1 MVLLRKILSS
11 AKRIPM
17 IKFRKGGP
25 YPDSASA
32 GQHASAASTGAGGTQ
47 TRSASSGEAIE
58 EWQLPARYRRK
69 QIDEVEMEW
78 INRGGPPA

>member
-1 MVLLRKILSS
+1 MVFLRPILNT
-11 AKRIPM
+11 ARRIPM

-25 YPDSASA
+25 YLDSGSS
-32 GQHASAASTGAGGTQ
+32 GQQSAAATGATMGAQ
-47 TRSASSGEAIE
+47 TRSVSSGEAIE

-69 QIDEVEMEW
+69 QIDDVEMEW